1 MQPVVLSSPGTKQ
14 QRKPG
19 GASSKEAYK
28 RDVAGYLSSVKGT
41 WQRDPS
47 QRLDHST
54 IPGSDIFVRLGRL
67 SRSNVRGGLCY
78 PKSKFT
84 IACTARHHVFTNKES
99 HVRGQR
105 QSGGPN
111 LDPCLL
117 VQRFFLPWKSWRVAV
132 FLVARIQYSVQ
143 FALSRILQNIGFILG
158 IVCYPDPAASQC
170 PCETLCD
177 VMPNGGM
184 Q

>member
-1 MQPVVLSSPGTKQ
+1 MQSVVLSSPGTKQ

-67 SRSNVRGGLCY
+67 SRSNVRGGPVLSEIQVY
-78 PKSKFT
+78 
-84 IACTARHHVFTNKES
+84 
-99 HVRGQR
+99 
-105 QSGGPN
+105 
-111 LDPCLL
+111 DCLHGA
-117 VQRFFLPWKSWRVAV
+117 PSRV
-132 FLVARIQYSVQ
+132 Y
-143 FALSRILQNIGFILG
+143 
-158 IVCYPDPAASQC
+158 
-170 PCETLCD
+170 
-177 VMPNGGM
+177 
-184 Q
+184 